1 MPPMNTR
8 PAHWLALLLWAS
20 VLFLGSMAPAM
31 AKPAPS
37 SAPMVFE
44 FPLWVD
50 GRNVGDLTASVQ
62 DDALVNVQRDRL
74 ITLLT
79 PLLKPEVLAPLR
91 DKTSMT
97 VTTQELTAAGLP
109 MRYLADEVRLDLQTP
124 PEKRLA
130 QDISLGYFQ
139 DTSGKN
145 FVQPSDFSAIVNSSV
160 RSEYVHTQPSGD
172 DDTFNPLNS
181 VFNLRANAFGVSGLN
196 LDTDM
201 FFKDEDDR
209 SWNRGQS
216 TLFHD
221 DVDTAVRYSAGDL
234 NYTTNDSLQGFRNI
248 GGLSIE
254 RRYSEIQ
261 PSRMI
266 RSTGRGEFTLDQTS
280 VVDIIVNGV
289 SVRTVRL
296 DPGRYNLRDLPFVDG
311 LNDIELRIRDQ
322 QGRETTVRFSSFGD
336 TVLLDEGIS
345 EFSLNFGAASEI
357 QDNNEP
363 EYDESNPTY
372 STFYRRGMTD
382 NLTLGASAQG
392 DTNINTQ
399 GVNAGVA
406 TLWGTF
412 GASYAL
418 SNSSIADTGMGTA
431 MTLDYKLERPDPWL
445 EDQRQEFDFSY
456 LETSS
461 GFSTLDDAQSDTGP
475 NNTTKN
481 EWLARFRQ
489 PLSDT
494 ASLSLGGNYAVGRDS
509 DDTFAANISLSETIT
524 PKLTGYINVEY
535 GTRSTTDDE
544 DNETEGRIFATLTYK
559 FDSPNGRS
567 RTASS
572 RYSSPTRSG
581 SVEWQDLANDR
592 NRVGS
597 YDFTAGANTSES
609 DEAATADFGY
619 TGNRY
624 LLQADHEARS
634 NENDSGITEQV
645 SGVTFQS
652 AVAYSGG
659 QMAVGRPSNGAFAIV
674 APHKTL
680 ANNKIAVDVNE
691 NNMPLATTDVFGP
704 ALVPNLRTYSP
715 SRLPVQIDD
724 LPTGYDLGSG
734 RYDLNPGARTGY
746 GLQVGS
752 ANSVVAIGRLVNGNG
767 APYPLSSGVIT
778 AADGQST
785 SFFTNRTGRFVG
797 EGLAPGTYTLTL
809 YADPALSTTFV
820 IPEDAVG
827 RVELGNLTPTP

>member
-1 MPPMNTR
+1 
-8 PAHWLALLLWAS
+8 
-20 VLFLGSMAPAM
+20 
-31 AKPAPS
+31 
-37 SAPMVFE
+37 
-44 FPLWVD
+44 
-50 GRNVGDLTASVQ
+50 
-62 DDALVNVQRDRL
+62 
-74 ITLLT
+74 
-79 PLLKPEVLAPLR
+79 
-91 DKTSMT
+91 
-97 VTTQELTAAGLP
+97 
-109 MRYLADEVRLDLQTP
+109 
-124 PEKRLA
+124 
-130 QDISLGYFQ
+130 
-139 DTSGKN
+139 
-145 FVQPSDFSAIVNSSV
+145 
-160 RSEYVHTQPSGD
+160 
-172 DDTFNPLNS
+172 
-181 VFNLRANAFGVSGLN
+181 
-196 LDTDM
+196 
-201 FFKDEDDR
+201 
-209 SWNRGQS
+209 
-216 TLFHD
+216 
-221 DVDTAVRYSAGDL
+221 
-234 NYTTNDSLQGFRNI
+234 
-248 GGLSIE
+248 
-254 RRYSEIQ
+254 
-261 PSRMI
+261 MI

-280 VVDIIVNGV
+280 VVDVIVNGV
-289 SVRTVRL
+289 TVRTVRL

-322 QGRETTVRFSSFGD
+322 QGRETTMRFSSFGD

-372 STFYRRGMTD
+372 STFYRRGMTN

-399 GVNAGVA
+399 GVNAGLA

-412 GASYAL
+412 GANYAL

-461 GFSTLDDAQSDTGP
+461 DFSTLDDAQSDTGP
-475 NNTTKN
+475 SNTTKN
-481 EWLARFRQ
+481 EWRARFRQ

-494 ASLSLGGNYAVGRDS
+494 ASISLGGSYAVGRDT
-509 DDTFAANISLSETIT
+509 DDTFAANVSLSETIT

-535 GTRSTTDDE
+535 GTRSTTNNE
-544 DNETEGRIFATLTYK
+544 DTETEGRVFATLTYK
-559 FDSPNGRS
+559 FDSPQGRS

-572 RYSSPTRSG
+572 RYSSPTSSG

-634 NENDSGITEQV
+634 DQNDSGITEQV

-691 NNMPLATTDVFGP
+691 NNLPLAETDVFGP

-746 GLQVGS
+746 DLQVGS
-752 ANSVVAIGRLVNGNG
+752 ANSVVIIGRLVRPDGTHYTL
-767 APYPLSSGVIT
+767 ASGIIT
-778 AADGQST
+778 PEEGQPT
-785 SFFTNRTGRFVG
+785 SFFTNRSGRFVG
-797 EGLAPGTYTLTL
+797 EKLAPGKHTLTL
-809 YADPALSTTFV
+809 YTDPPLSTTFV

-827 RVELGNLTPTP
+827 RVELGNLIPMP

>member
-1 MPPMNTR
+1 MNAR
-8 PAHWLALLLWAS
+8 LLHRLVLVLW
-20 VLFLGSMAPAM
+20 VCGLFLGCVTPAM
-31 AKPAPS
+31 AKSAPS

-50 GRNVGDLTASVQ
+50 GRNIGDLTASVQ

-74 ITLLT
+74 LTLLT

-124 PEKRLA
+124 LEKRLPK
-130 QDISLGYFQ
+130 DISLGYFQ
-139 DTSGKN
+139 DTGGAD
-145 FVQPSDFSAIVNSSV
+145 FVQPSDFSAIINSSV

-181 VFNLRANAFGVSGLN
+181 VFNVRANAFGVSGLN

-234 NYTTNDSLQGFRNI
+234 NYATSDSLQGFRNI

-280 VVDIIVNGV
+280 VVDVIVNGV
-289 SVRTVRL
+289 TVRTVRL

-322 QGRETTVRFSSFGD
+322 QGRETTMRFSSFGD

-392 DTNINTQ
+392 DTNINAQ
-399 GVNAGVA
+399 GVNAGLA

-461 GFSTLDDAQSDTGP
+461 DFSTLDDAQSDTGP
-475 NNTTKN
+475 SNTTKN
-481 EWLARFRQ
+481 EWRARFRQ

-494 ASLSLGGNYAVGRDS
+494 AALSLGGSYAVGRDT
-509 DDTFAANISLSETIT
+509 DDTFAANVSLSETIT

-535 GTRSTTDDE
+535 GTRSTTNDE
-544 DNETEGRIFATLTYK
+544 DNETEGRVFATLTYK

-572 RYSSPTRSG
+572 RYSSPTNSG

-597 YDFTAGANTSES
+597 YDFTAGAATSDS
-609 DEAATADFGY
+609 DESATADFGY

-634 NENDSGITEQV
+634 DQNDSGITEQV

-659 QMAVGRPSNGAFAIV
+659 QMAVGRPTNDSAFAIV
-674 APHKTL
+674 TPHKTL
-680 ANNKIAVDVNE
+680 ANNKISVDVNE
-691 NNMPLATTDVFGP
+691 NDMPLAETDIFGP
-704 ALVPNLRTYSP
+704 ALVPDLRTYSP
-715 SRLPVQIDD
+715 SRLPVRVDD

-746 GLQVGS
+746 NLQVGS
-752 ANSVVAIGRLVNGNG
+752 ANSIVIIGRIVRPDGT
-767 APYPLSSGVIT
+767 PYTLASGIIT
-778 AADGQST
+778 PEEGQPT
-785 SFFTNRTGRFVG
+785 SFFTNRSGRFVG
-797 EGLAPGTYTLTL
+797 EKLAPGKHTLTL
-809 YADPALSTTFV
+809 YTDPPLSTTFV

-827 RVELGNLTPTP
+827 RVELGNLIPMP

>member
-1 MPPMNTR
+1 MPSMSTR
-8 PAHWLALLLWAS
+8 LPYWLVLIVLACG
-20 VLFLGSMAPAM
+20 LFLGSVVPAM
-31 AKPAPS
+31 AK
-37 SAPMVFE
+37 SAMSDLAVFE

-50 GRNVGDLTASVQ
+50 GNNLGDLTATVQ
-62 DDALVNVQRDRL
+62 NNELVNVQQDRL

-79 PLLKPEVLAPLR
+79 PLLKPEVLSPLR
-91 DKTSMT
+91 NKTSMT
-97 VTTQELTAAGLP
+97 ITAQELTAAGLSL
-109 MRYLADEVRLDLQTP
+109 RYLPDKVRLDLQTP
-124 PEKRLA
+124 MEKRLPR
-130 QDISLGYFQ
+130 DISLGSF
-139 DTSGKN
+139 DGAEGRN
-145 FVQPSDFSAIVNSSV
+145 FVQPSDLSAIVNSSV

-172 DDTFNPLNS
+172 DDTFNPLNA

-196 LDTDM
+196 LDSDL
-201 FFKDEDDR
+201 FFTDEDDR

-234 NYTTNDSLQGFRNI
+234 NYATSDSLQGFRNI

-266 RSTGRGEFTLDQTS
+266 RSTGRGEFILDQSS
-280 VVDIIVNGV
+280 VVEIIVNGV

-296 DPGRYNLRDLPFVDG
+296 DPGRYTLRDLPFVDG
-311 LNDIELRIRDQ
+311 LNDVELRIRDQ
-322 QGRETTVRFSSFGD
+322 QGRETTMRFSSFTD

-345 EFSLNFGAASEI
+345 EFSLNFGAASDI

-372 STFYRRGMTD
+372 STFYRRGMTSK
-382 NLTLGASAQG
+382 LTLGASAQG
-392 DTNINTQ
+392 DTNIHTQ
-399 GVNAGVA
+399 GINAGVA

-412 GASYAL
+412 GANYAL

-431 MTLDYKLERPDPWL
+431 MTLDYNLERPDPWL

-456 LETSS
+456 LQTSS
-461 GFSTLDDAQSDTGP
+461 DFSTLDDAQSDTGP

-494 ASLSLGGNYAVGRDS
+494 ASLGLGGSYAVGRDS

-544 DNETEGRIFATLTYK
+544 DNETEGRIFATLTYR
-559 FDSPNGRS
+559 FDSPPGRS
-567 RTASS
+567 RSASS
-572 RYSSPTRSG
+572 RYSSPNRSG

-592 NRVGS
+592 TRVGS

-624 LLQADHEARS
+624 FLQANHEAS
-634 NENDSGITEQV
+634 SDQNDSGITEQI
-645 SGVTFQS
+645 SGVTFQT

-659 QMAVGRPSNGAFAIV
+659 NVAVGRPTNDSAFAIV

-680 ANNKIAVDVNE
+680 ANNKIAVDIND

-704 ALVPNLRTYSP
+704 ALVPNLRTYTP
-715 SRLPVQIDD
+715 NRLPVRVDD

-746 GLQVGS
+746 DLQVGS
-752 ANSVVAIGRLVNGNG
+752 ANSIVAIGRLVNSNG
-767 APYPLSSGVIT
+767 APYALSSGVIT
-778 AADGQST
+778 AADGQSK

-797 EGLAPGTYTLTL
+797 ERLAPGTYTLTL

>member
-1 MPPMNTR
+1 MPRINPR
-8 PAHWLALLLWAS
+8 YPYWVALVLCVYGVFLAS
-20 VLFLGSMAPAM
+20 VAPAM
-31 AKPAPS
+31 AQPSPS

-62 DDALVNVQRDRL
+62 DKTLIDVQRDRL
-74 ITLLT
+74 LTLLA
-79 PLLKPEVLAPLR
+79 PLLKTDALAPLR
-91 DKTSMT
+91 DKTS
-97 VTTQELTAAGLP
+97 VTITAKDLSAAGLP
-109 MRYLADEVRLDLQTP
+109 LRYLPDEVRLDLQTP
-124 PEKRLA
+124 PEKRLPK
-130 QDISLGYFQ
+130 DLSLGYV
-139 DTSGKN
+139 DDSEGAD
-145 FVQPSDFSAIVNSSV
+145 FVQPSDFSAIINSSV
-160 RSEYVHTQPSGD
+160 RSEYVHKQPSGD

-181 VFNLRANAFGVSGLN
+181 VFNVRANAFGVSGLN
-196 LDTDM
+196 LDSDI

-234 NYTTNDSLQGFRNI
+234 NYATSDSLQGFRNI

-280 VVDIIVNGV
+280 VVDVIVNGV
-289 SVRTVRL
+289 TVRTVRL

-322 QGRETTVRFSSFGD
+322 QGRETTMRFSSFGD

-345 EFSLNFGAASEI
+345 EFSLNFGAASDI
-357 QDNNEP
+357 QDDNEP

-372 STFYRRGMTD
+372 SSFYRRGMTD
-382 NLTLGASAQG
+382 NLTLGTSAQG

-399 GVNAGVA
+399 GVNAGLA

-418 SNSSIADTGMGTA
+418 SHSSIADTGTGTA

-461 GFSTLDDAQSDTGP
+461 DFSTLDDAQSDTGP
-475 NNTTKN
+475 SNTTKN
-481 EWLARFRQ
+481 EWRARFRQ

-494 ASLSLGGNYAVGRDS
+494 ASLGLGGSYAVGRDT
-509 DDTFAANISLSETIT
+509 DDTFAANVSLSETIT

-535 GTRSTTDDE
+535 GTRSTTSNE
-544 DNETEGRIFATLTYK
+544 DTETEGRVFATLTYK

-572 RYSSPTRSG
+572 RYSSPNRAG
-581 SVEWQDLANDR
+581 SLEWQDLANDR

-634 NENDSGITEQV
+634 DQNDSGITEQV

-680 ANNKIAVDVNE
+680 TNNKIAVDVNE
-691 NNMPLATTDVFGP
+691 NNLPLATTDVFGP

-746 GLQVGS
+746 DLQVGS
-752 ANSVVAIGRLVNGNG
+752 ANSVVIIGRLVRPDGT
-767 APYPLSSGVIT
+767 PYTLASGIIT
-778 AADGQST
+778 PEEGQPT
-785 SFFTNRTGRFVG
+785 SFFTNRSGRFVG
-797 EGLAPGTYTLTL
+797 EKLAPGKHTLTL
-809 YADPALSTTFV
+809 YTDPPLSTTFV

-827 RVELGNLTPTP
+827 RFELGNLIPMP

>member
-1 MPPMNTR
+1 MPRINPR
-8 PAHWLALLLWAS
+8 YPYWVALVLCVYGVFLAS
-20 VLFLGSMAPAM
+20 VAPAM
-31 AKPAPS
+31 AQPSPS

-62 DDALVNVQRDRL
+62 DKTLIDVQRDRL
-74 ITLLT
+74 LTLLA
-79 PLLKPEVLAPLR
+79 PLLKTDALAPLR
-91 DKTSMT
+91 DKTS
-97 VTTQELTAAGLP
+97 VTITAKDLSAAGLP
-109 MRYLADEVRLDLQTP
+109 LRYLPDEVRLDLQTP
-124 PEKRLA
+124 PEKRLPK
-130 QDISLGYFQ
+130 DLSLGYV
-139 DTSGKN
+139 DDSEGAD
-145 FVQPSDFSAIVNSSV
+145 FVQPSDFSAIINSSV
-160 RSEYVHTQPSGD
+160 RSEYVHKQPSGD

-181 VFNLRANAFGVSGLN
+181 VFNVRANAFGVSGLN
-196 LDTDM
+196 LDSDI

-234 NYTTNDSLQGFRNI
+234 NYATSDSLQGFRNI

-280 VVDIIVNGV
+280 VVDVIVNGV
-289 SVRTVRL
+289 TVRTVRL

-322 QGRETTVRFSSFGD
+322 QGRETTMRFSSFGD

-345 EFSLNFGAASEI
+345 EFSLNFGAASDI
-357 QDNNEP
+357 QDDNEP

-372 STFYRRGMTD
+372 SSFYRRGMTD
-382 NLTLGASAQG
+382 NLTLGTSAQG

-399 GVNAGVA
+399 GVNAGLA

-418 SNSSIADTGMGTA
+418 SHSSIADTGTGTA

-461 GFSTLDDAQSDTGP
+461 DFSTLDDAQSDTGP
-475 NNTTKN
+475 SNTTKN
-481 EWLARFRQ
+481 EWRARFRQ

-494 ASLSLGGNYAVGRDS
+494 ASLGLGGSYAVGRDT
-509 DDTFAANISLSETIT
+509 DDTFAANVSLSETIT

-535 GTRSTTDDE
+535 GTRSTTSNE
-544 DNETEGRIFATLTYK
+544 DTETEGRVFATLTYK

-572 RYSSPTRSG
+572 RYSSPNRAG
-581 SVEWQDLANDR
+581 SLEWQDLANDR

-634 NENDSGITEQV
+634 DQNDSGITEQV

-691 NNMPLATTDVFGP
+691 NNLPLATTDVFGP

-746 GLQVGS
+746 DLQVGS
-752 ANSVVAIGRLVNGNG
+752 ANSVVIIGRLVRPDGT
-767 APYPLSSGVIT
+767 PYTLASGIIT
-778 AADGQST
+778 PEEGQPT
-785 SFFTNRTGRFVG
+785 SFFTNRSGRFVG
-797 EGLAPGTYTLTL
+797 EKLAPGKHTLTL
-809 YADPALSTTFV
+809 YTDPPLSTTFV

-827 RVELGNLTPTP
+827 RFELGNLIPMP

>member
-1 MPPMNTR
+1 MPRINPR
-8 PAHWLALLLWAS
+8 YPYWVALVLCVYGVFLAS
-20 VLFLGSMAPAM
+20 VAPAM
-31 AKPAPS
+31 AQPSPS

-62 DDALVNVQRDRL
+62 DKTLIDVQRDRL
-74 ITLLT
+74 LTLLA
-79 PLLKPEVLAPLR
+79 PLLKTDALAPLR
-91 DKTSMT
+91 DKTS
-97 VTTQELTAAGLP
+97 VTITAKDLSAAGLP
-109 MRYLADEVRLDLQTP
+109 LRYLPDEVRLDLQTP
-124 PEKRLA
+124 PEKRLPK
-130 QDISLGYFQ
+130 DLSLGYV
-139 DTSGKN
+139 DDSEGAD
-145 FVQPSDFSAIVNSSV
+145 FVQPSDFSAIINSSV
-160 RSEYVHTQPSGD
+160 RSEYVHKQPSGD

-181 VFNLRANAFGVSGLN
+181 VFNVRANAFGVSGLN
-196 LDTDM
+196 LDSDI

-234 NYTTNDSLQGFRNI
+234 NYATSDSLQGFRNI

-280 VVDIIVNGV
+280 VVDVIVNGV
-289 SVRTVRL
+289 TVRTVRL

-322 QGRETTVRFSSFGD
+322 QGRETTMRFSSFGD

-345 EFSLNFGAASEI
+345 EFSLNFGAASDI
-357 QDNNEP
+357 QDDNEP

-372 STFYRRGMTD
+372 SSFYRRGMTD
-382 NLTLGASAQG
+382 NLTLGTSAQG

-399 GVNAGVA
+399 GVNAGLA

-418 SNSSIADTGMGTA
+418 SHSSIADTGTGTA

-461 GFSTLDDAQSDTGP
+461 DFSTLDDAQSDTGP
-475 NNTTKN
+475 SNTTKN
-481 EWLARFRQ
+481 EWRARFRQ

-494 ASLSLGGNYAVGRDS
+494 ASLGLGGSYAVGRDT
-509 DDTFAANISLSETIT
+509 DDTFAANVSLSETIT

-535 GTRSTTDDE
+535 GTRSTTSNE
-544 DNETEGRIFATLTYK
+544 DTETEGRVFATLTYK

-572 RYSSPTRSG
+572 RYSSPNRAG
-581 SVEWQDLANDR
+581 SLEWQDLANDR

-634 NENDSGITEQV
+634 DQNDSGITEQV

-680 ANNKIAVDVNE
+680 TNNKIAVDVNE
-691 NNMPLATTDVFGP
+691 NNLPLATTDVFGP

-746 GLQVGS
+746 DLQVGS
-752 ANSVVAIGRLVNGNG
+752 ANSVVIIGRLVRPDGT
-767 APYPLSSGVIT
+767 PYTLASGIIT
-778 AADGQST
+778 PEEGQPT
-785 SFFTNRTGRFVG
+785 SFFTNRSGRFVG
-797 EGLAPGTYTLTL
+797 EKLAPGKHTLTL
-809 YADPALSTTFV
+809 YTDPPLSTTFV

-827 RVELGNLTPTP
+827 RVELGNLIPMP

>member
-62 DDALVNVQRDRL
+62 NNALVNVQRDRL
-74 ITLLT
+74 LTLLA

-124 PEKRLA
+124 LEKRLPK
-130 QDISLGYFQ
+130 DISLGYFQ

-196 LDTDM
+196 LDSDLFFTD
-201 FFKDEDDR
+201 DDDR

-221 DVDTAVRYSAGDL
+221 DVDTAVRYSAGDV

-280 VVDIIVNGV
+280 VVDVIVNGV
-289 SVRTVRL
+289 TVRTVRL

-322 QGRETTVRFSSFGD
+322 QGRETTMRFSSFGD

-418 SNSSIADTGMGTA
+418 SNSSLADTGTGNA
-431 MTLDYKLERPDPWL
+431 VIFDYKFERPDPWL

-461 GFSTLDDAQSDTGP
+461 DFSTLDDAQSDTGP
-475 NNTTKN
+475 SNTTKN
-481 EWLARFRQ
+481 EWRARFRQ

-494 ASLSLGGNYAVGRDS
+494 ASLSLGGSYAVGRDT

-609 DEAATADFGY
+609 DEA
-619 TGNRY
+619 
-624 LLQADHEARS
+624 
-634 NENDSGITEQV
+634 
-645 SGVTFQS
+645 
-652 AVAYSGG
+652 
-659 QMAVGRPSNGAFAIV
+659 VGRPSNGAFAIV

-691 NNMPLATTDVFGP
+691 NNLPLATTDVFGP
-704 ALVPNLRTYSP
+704 ALVPDLRTYSP
-715 SRLPVQIDD
+715 SRLPVQVDD

-797 EGLAPGTYTLTL
+797 ESLAPGPYRLTL
-809 YADPALSTTFV
+809 NGDPALSTTFV